1 MFVRLLVYAGWLTLH
16 CFGLMGCGEEDP
28 VSSVETVDEAE
39 IVDEKVVISDV
50 ATLVETVPAN
60 GEDAAEDRPVRLYFD
75 KPPLAVSVNGTPAK
89 VKGNL
94 VCWYFS
100 DGRTGDKLL
109 HIEWTNPDG
118 TKNVGT
124 HIRLRVATVSWAEM
138 NIEGGHIAD
147 GIEDVDPDDFN
158 QDFIQFDFTKRAVV
172 VKAKLLTED
181 GIDLG
186 WEADS
191 EDRWFA
197 TTVKF
202 RRGANG
208 KLLEN
213 GKRYM
218 VHIVLDEAWVY
229 SSDACACMNCSWAKN
244 HEFIIRF
251 ATIEA

>member
-1 MFVRLLVYAGWLTLH
+1 MFVRLLVYAGWLTLY

-28 VSSVETVDEAE
+28 VSSIETVDE
-39 IVDEKVVISDV
+39 DVVVGDV
-50 ATLVETVPAN
+50 ATLVDTLTAD
-60 GEDAAEDRPVRLYFD
+60 GGDAAYDRPVILYFD

-94 VCWYFS
+94 VCWYFPSGWVDS
-100 DGRTGDKLL
+100 DLF

-124 HIRLRVATVSWAEM
+124 HIRLKVFDVSWAEL
-138 NIEGGHIAD
+138 EIASGPITD
-147 GIEDVDPDDFN
+147 GANDINPDDFN
-158 QDFIQFDFTKRAVV
+158 QDVIRYDFTEEAVV

-181 GIDLG
+181 GVDLG
-186 WEADS
+186 WEADWK
-191 EDRWFA
+191 DQ
-197 TTVKF
+197 TLKF
-202 RRGANG
+202 RRGAHG

-229 SSDACACMNCSWAKN
+229 SSDTCKCMDCSWSKN

>member
-1 MFVRLLVYAGWLTLH
+1 MFVRLLVYAGWLALH

-28 VSSVETVDEAE
+28 VSSVEIVDEVE
-39 IVDEKVVISDV
+39 TVDEKVVVSDI
-50 ATLVETVPAN
+50 ATLVETVPAS
-60 GEDAAEDRPVRLYFD
+60 GEWATHDRPVILYFD
-75 KPPLAVSVNGTPAK
+75 KIPLAVSVNGTPAK

-94 VCWYFS
+94 ACWYFPS
-100 DGRTGDKLL
+100 GRRDTDLF

-124 HIRLRVATVSWAEM
+124 HITLSLIDVSWAEM
-138 NIEGGHIAD
+138 NIEGGNIAD

-158 QDFIQFDFTKRAVV
+158 QDLIQLDFTKRAVV

-186 WEADS
+186 WEADW
-191 EDRWFA
+191 EDQ
-197 TTVKF
+197 TLKF

-229 SSDACACMNCSWAKN
+229 SGDTCECMDCSWAKN